1 LSILFGGQDLPG
13 FPKSVR
19 LLRPQDFRQ
28 VYDQGAKYT
37 CPLFAAFYLRA
48 DEPDEL
54 RFGFTCPRALGKA
67 VLRNRIKRRLRECV
81 RLRIDCFPKG
91 FRIVFNPRRA
101 NLEAPGVEIDT
112 HVERFLRKLNAL
124 CATYSPPS

>member
-1 LSILFGGQDLPG
+1 LPE

-19 LLRPQDFRQ
+19 LLRPTDFRQ
-28 VYDQGAKYT
+28 VYDGGAKYT
-37 CPLFAAFYLRA
+37 CPLFAAFYLRTEDA
-48 DEPDEL
+48 VPV

-81 RLRIDCFPKG
+81 RLRIDRFPQG

-101 NLEAPGVEIDT
+101 TLEAPGVDIDT